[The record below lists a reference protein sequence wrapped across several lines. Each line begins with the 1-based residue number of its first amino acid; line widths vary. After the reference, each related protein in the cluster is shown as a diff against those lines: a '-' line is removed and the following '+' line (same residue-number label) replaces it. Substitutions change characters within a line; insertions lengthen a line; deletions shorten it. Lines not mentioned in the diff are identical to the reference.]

1 LLSATIK
8 DRKRITHDRKTLRIN
23 VIGTSGSG
31 KTTFGRELASVL
43 QIPFIELDAIF
54 WGPDWSEPD
63 DSELF
68 PKLSAALSGD
78 NWVLDGNY
86 SRTLD
91 IKWERVDSVIWLD
104 FSFPRT
110 VAQAIKRAVSRIIT
124 QEELW
129 TGTGNRESLQKLFS
143 RDSIVL
149 WTIQTYATRRK
160 RIQGYITSGQYRSII
175 FHRIKSPKQAK
186 IFLQSVARD
195 PVYVRNSIM

>member
-1 LLSATIK
+1 M
-8 DRKRITHDRKTLRIN
+8 RIN

-31 KTTFGRELASVL
+31 KTTFGRELASAL

-63 DSELF
+63 DNELF

-78 NWVLDGNY
+78 NWILDGNY

-91 IKWERVDSVIWLD
+91 IKWERVDSIIWLD

-110 VAQAIKRAVSRIIT
+110 VTQAIKRAVSRIIT

-143 RDSIVL
+143 QDSIVL
-149 WTIQTYATRRK
+149 WTIQKYSK
-160 RIQGYITSGQYRSII
+160 NKKKILEYISSEKYQSII
-175 FHRIKSPKQAK
+175 FHRIRSPKQAR
-186 IFLQSVARD
+186 IFLQSAAQD
-195 PVYVRNSIM
+195 PGYVINSTM

>member
-1 LLSATIK
+1 M
-8 DRKRITHDRKTLRIN
+8 RIN

>member
-1 LLSATIK
+1 
-8 DRKRITHDRKTLRIN
+8 LRIN

>member
-1 LLSATIK
+1 
-8 DRKRITHDRKTLRIN
+8 LRIN

-31 KTTFGRELASVL
+31 KTTFGRELASAL

-68 PKLSAALSGD
+68 PKLSAALAGD
-78 NWVLDGNY
+78 HWVLDGNY
-86 SRTLD
+86 TRTLD
-91 IKWERVDSVIWLD
+91 IKWERVETVIWLD

-110 VAQAIKRAVSRIIT
+110 VTQAVKRAVTRIIS
-124 QEELW
+124 QEEIW
-129 TGTGNRESLQKLFS
+129 PDTGNRESLKKLFS

-149 WTIQTYATRRK
+149 WTIQAYSRNKKKYPR
-160 RIQGYITSGQYRSII
+160 YIASEQYRSII
-175 FHRIKSPKQAK
+175 SHRIRSPNQAK

-195 PVYVRNSIM
+195 PDHIRNSTM